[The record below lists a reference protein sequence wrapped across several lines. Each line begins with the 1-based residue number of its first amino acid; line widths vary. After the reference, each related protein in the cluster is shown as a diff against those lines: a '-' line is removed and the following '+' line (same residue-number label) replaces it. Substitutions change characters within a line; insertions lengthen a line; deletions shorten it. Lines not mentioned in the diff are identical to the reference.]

1 MRCARTGRWRLRWKR
16 GRLSGMSVV
25 TELGSPNDGQL
36 LRDSGE
42 VGVAGDQ
49 WGFIEL
55 SHGGCKA
62 IDVRKL
68 VIGFQFGSAAGK
80 FHIRR
85 DDGNGQ
91 LCDFCQ
97 DVVSVAGP
105 PVAPNSIENLT
116 PVHGAK

>member
-1 MRCARTGRWRLRWKR
+1 MK
-16 GRLSGMSVV
+16 LS
-25 TELGSPNDGQL
+25 Q
-36 LRDSGE
+36 
-42 VGVAGDQ
+42 
-49 WGFIEL
+49 
-55 SHGGCKA
+55 GGCEA

-116 PVHGAK
+116 PVHGAKQQIAFTADSKLDEFLDFSRARAVVKKGQ